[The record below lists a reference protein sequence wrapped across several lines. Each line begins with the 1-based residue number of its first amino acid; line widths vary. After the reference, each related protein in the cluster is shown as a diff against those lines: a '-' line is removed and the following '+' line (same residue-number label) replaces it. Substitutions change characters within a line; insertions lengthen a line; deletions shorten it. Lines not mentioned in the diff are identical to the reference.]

1 MAKSLKR
8 LRRRT
13 APTASRT
20 RRKVDPVAL
29 AMLVGG
35 PLHAVVAAAVSPMST
50 QAAIATRLAMPPRV
64 VAVIVESLLE
74 HNMVTAV
81 RLDASASAY
90 TLAPL
95 PYAQVVAALGT
106 AFAAKVTTLD

>member
-1 MAKSLKR
+1 MTKSLRR
-8 LRRRT
+8 LRKK
-13 APTASRT
+13 APTATRN

-64 VAVIVESLLE
+64 VSVVVDSLLE
-74 HNMVTAV
+74 INLLTAV
-81 RLDASASAY
+81 RLDASVSAY
-90 TLAPL
+90 TLAPP
-95 PYAQVVAALGT
+95 PYARVVAAVGT
-106 AFAAKVTTLD
+106 AFAAKVGTMD

>member
-1 MAKSLKR
+1 MTARWRAASPVLWPRR
-8 LRRRT
+8 L
-13 APTASRT
+13 
-20 RRKVDPVAL
+20 
-29 AMLVGG
+29 
-35 PLHAVVAAAVSPMST
+35 
-50 QAAIATRLAMPPRV
+50 PPRV

>member
-1 MAKSLKR
+1 M
-8 LRRRT
+8 
-13 APTASRT
+13 
-20 RRKVDPVAL
+20 DPVAL

-81 RLDASASAY
+81 RLDAAASAY